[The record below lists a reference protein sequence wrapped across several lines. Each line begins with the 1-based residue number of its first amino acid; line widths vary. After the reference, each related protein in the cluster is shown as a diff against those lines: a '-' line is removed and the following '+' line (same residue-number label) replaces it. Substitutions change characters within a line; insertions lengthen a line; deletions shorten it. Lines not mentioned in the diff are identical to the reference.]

1 MPASLGVSA
10 RYAASWNN
18 GSYELKPDY
27 MVGGVFYIGLSAGIY
42 GNARYTGPTVFNF
55 GAGQFSTQVTP
66 SNPIAW
72 DEKPWYVPSRYVN
85 GLGVGV
91 GVGKVLPIYVTMNP
105 TYKSGGGEK

>member
-1 MPASLGVSA
+1 M
-10 RYAASWNN
+10 
-18 GSYELKPDY
+18 
-27 MVGGVFYIGLSAGIY
+27 
-42 GNARYTGPTVFNF
+42 
-55 GAGQFSTQVTP
+55 QVTP